1 MICRDISDAL
11 ENDRFTPYSVP
22 CQVEI
27 SLRVFVFVDGAHGSS
42 DVVARGDASDAGD
55 TVSGR
60 FRELLGTV
68 SAGNRGSGRREGGVT
83 RSAIGS

>member
-1 MICRDISDAL
+1 
-11 ENDRFTPYSVP
+11 
-22 CQVEI
+22 
-27 SLRVFVFVDGAHGSS
+27 VFVFVDGAHGSS